1 MLGLVLTAGGARGAY
16 QAGVLKRIGEL
27 PSLRARPS
35 PFAVIAGASAG
46 AINGSL
52 LAARGA
58 RFGEAT
64 AELARVWSGLRV
76 EEVFRSDLASLAR
89 TGASLARDFVLGSL
103 TGHTHTHGLL
113 DTGPLAAL
121 LERAFPPRGIDDAI
135 RRGRL
140 YAVAVTATS
149 YHSGRSF
156 TFVQGRPGHPIW
168 EKGRRLVL
176 PVTLT
181 SRHVLASCAIPI
193 VFPPVRVTSQAGDLW
208 FGDGGLR
215 LVTPLSPAIRLG
227 ASHILS
233 IGVRSSRAA
242 ESLAREEIGAAA
254 VVRDGPP
261 RLPCPPL
268 AQVTGVFLNAIFL
281 DHLDADLDHLARM
294 NEIVAGRAVAFA
306 SEPIRSVK
314 PLAIAPSDDLALVA
328 QRFAHRMPRVVRYLL
343 EGLGTPDAQS
353 ADLMSYLL
361 FDAAYTR
368 TLVEIG
374 YADATRRSAEIEAL
388 IHEAP
393 SLADASTGGRASRS
407 QGRERVSTPGA
418 ASALPGS
425 ALSQV
430 P

>member
-16 QAGVLKRIGEL
+16 QAGVLRRLGEL

-76 EEVFRSDLASLAR
+76 EDVFRSDLGSLAR
-89 TGASLARDFVLGSL
+89 TGASMARDFVLGSL
-103 TGHTHTHGLL
+103 TGHTRTHGLL
-113 DTGPLAAL
+113 DTQPLAVL
-121 LERAFPPRGIDDAI
+121 LERSFPPRGIDDAI
-135 RRGRL
+135 RCGRL
-140 YAVAVTATS
+140 HAVAVTATS

-156 TFVQGRPGHPIW
+156 TFVEGRPGHAIW
-168 EKGRRLVL
+168 QKSRRLVL

-181 SRHVLASCAIPI
+181 PRHVLASCAIPI
-193 VFPPVRVTSQAGDLW
+193 VFPPVRVASQAGDLW

-242 ESLAREEIGAAA
+242 ESLAREEIGAASA
-254 VVRDGPP
+254 PQDGPP

-294 NEIVAGRAVAFA
+294 NEIVAGRTAAGA

-314 PLAIAPSDDLALVA
+314 PVAIAPSDDLALVA

-374 YADATRRSAEIEAL
+374 YADAARRSAEIEAL

-393 SLADASTGGRASRS
+393 PLAP
-407 QGRERVSTPGA
+407 QREARPAVRPVHPFELGA
-418 ASALPGS
+418 ATT
-425 ALSQV
+425 
-430 P
+430 